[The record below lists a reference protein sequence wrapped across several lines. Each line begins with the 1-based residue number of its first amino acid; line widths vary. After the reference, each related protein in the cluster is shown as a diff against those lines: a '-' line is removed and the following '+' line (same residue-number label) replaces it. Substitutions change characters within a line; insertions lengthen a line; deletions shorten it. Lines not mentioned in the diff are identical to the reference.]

1 MENQAY
7 VNWGGHIIS
16 LSWEPYRKMEPAD
29 IVTSVHG
36 YCFFEGKVVLVHVD
50 GRGFNVPGGH
60 IEGEE
65 SPEETLHREAYEE
78 AYIKGDINYI
88 GAICVDHTE
97 NAKFVKNGKYP
108 RIGYQLFYRMD
119 VTECLPFLREHE
131 TLTRIWVEPEEVPYV
146 MEDHKIAL
154 LVLKEALNNKRESGV
169 TVGNEIGN

>member
-16 LSWEPYRKMEPAD
+16 LSWEPYRKMKSND

-60 IEGEE
+60 IESGE
-65 SPEETLHREAYEE
+65 SPEETLHREVYEE
-78 AYIKGDINYI
+78 AYVKGGVSYI

-97 NAKFVKNGKYP
+97 NVKFVENGKYP
-108 RIGYQLFYRMD
+108 QVGYQLFYRMD

-131 TLTRIWVEPEEVPYV
+131 TLTRIWVEPEEVPHV
-146 MEDHKIAL
+146 MDDHEIAL
-154 LVLKEALNNKRESGV
+154 LVLKEAMNNKRESGV
-169 TVGNEIGN
+169 TVGNENRN